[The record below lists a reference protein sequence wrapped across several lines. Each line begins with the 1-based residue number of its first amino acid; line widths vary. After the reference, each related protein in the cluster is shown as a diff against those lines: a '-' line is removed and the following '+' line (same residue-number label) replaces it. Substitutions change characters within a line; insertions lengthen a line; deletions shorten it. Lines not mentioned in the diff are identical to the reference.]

1 MNNIEVELKV
11 FISEQKYNELLDFF
25 TKNAEFLKKDNQ
37 ETYYFDCKEDFRIQK
52 NDYFS
57 KLVWKSGKVHDHQ
70 REEIEIKFDKDDFSK
85 SERLLKLLGFDVG
98 IKWFRERTDFK
109 WNDISISVDFTK
121 GYGYILELEKMSS
134 EQDKEKT
141 EEYLKEILKS
151 LNLELTPREEFEKK
165 FKYYKENWRILI

>member
-1 MNNIEVELKV
+1 M
-11 FISEQKYNELLDFF
+11 
-25 TKNAEFLKKDNQ
+25 
-37 ETYYFDCKEDFRIQK
+37 
-52 NDYFS
+52 
-57 KLVWKSGKVHDHQ
+57 VWKSGKVHNHQ